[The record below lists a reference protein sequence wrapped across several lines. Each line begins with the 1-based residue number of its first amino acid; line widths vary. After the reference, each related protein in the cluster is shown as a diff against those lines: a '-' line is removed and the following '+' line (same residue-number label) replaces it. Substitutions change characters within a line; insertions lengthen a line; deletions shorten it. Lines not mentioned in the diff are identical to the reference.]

1 MGGPKA
7 HERLSQETMSST
19 LADFDYQLPPELIA
33 QHPAPRRQDSLL
45 MVVDRAHKTFRHHTF
60 ADLPDI
66 LDAQDFVVLND
77 TQVFPARL
85 LGRKVSGG
93 RVELLLHHLPEPLAQ
108 GPAGDRARA
117 RANLKGHRLKV
128 GQTLYFDPDL
138 EAEVMTLLGGGVA
151 EVEFRTPTGNIVQAI
166 LSRGQAPLPP
176 YIRREPEGADQERY
190 QTVYAAHPGAV
201 AAPTAGLHFT
211 PEVMAV
217 LKQRGIAT
225 ASLTLHVGPGTFL
238 PVRTP
243 DYTRH
248 TMLPEYFVLPADTAR
263 RLNQAQAAGQRL
275 VAVGS
280 TSVRV
285 LEHCASPQ
293 GFTPQEGWCG
303 LYIYPGYRFRAVDR
317 ILTNFHLPRSTLLLL
332 VAAFAGRELILAAYQ
347 EAIRRGYRFY
357 SYGDCML
364 IV

>member
-1 MGGPKA
+1 
-7 HERLSQETMSST
+7 MSST
-19 LADFDYQLPPELIA
+19 LADFDYELPPELIA
-33 QHPAPRRQDSLL
+33 QHPAPRRQDSRLL
-45 MVVDRAHKTFRHHTF
+45 VVDRTHGTFGHHTF
-60 ADLPDI
+60 ADLPEI
-66 LDAQDFVVLND
+66 LDDQDFLVLND
-77 TQVFPARL
+77 TRVFPARL
-85 LGRKVSGG
+85 LGRKASGG
-93 RVELLLHHLPEPLAQ
+93 RVEVLLHHLPEPLDQ
-108 GPAGDRARA
+108 GSAGNRARV
-117 RANLKGHRLKV
+117 RANLRGHRLKV
-128 GQTLYFDPDL
+128 GQMLHFAPDL
-138 EAEVMTLLGGGVA
+138 EAEILALMGGGVA
-151 EVEFRTPTGNIVQAI
+151 EVEFRTAAGNIVQTI

-176 YIRREPEGADQERY
+176 YIRRTPEGPDQERY
-190 QTVYAAHPGAV
+190 QTVYAAQPGAV

-211 PEVMAV
+211 PEVMA
-217 LKQRGIAT
+217 LLARRGIAN

-243 DYTRH
+243 DYTQH
-248 TMLPEYFVLPADTAR
+248 TMQPEYFLLPADTAQ
-263 RLNQAQAAGQRL
+263 RLNQACAAGQRL

-293 GFTPQEGWCG
+293 GFTPREGWCG

-317 ILTNFHLPRSTLLLL
+317 MLTNFHLPRSTLLLL
-332 VAAFAGRELILAAYQ
+332 VAALAGRELILAAYR